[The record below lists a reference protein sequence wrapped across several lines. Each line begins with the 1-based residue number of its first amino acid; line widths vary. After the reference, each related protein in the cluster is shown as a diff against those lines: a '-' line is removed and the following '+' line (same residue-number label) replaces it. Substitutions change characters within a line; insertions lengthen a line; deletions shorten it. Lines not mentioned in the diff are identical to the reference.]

1 VAEVGVDFGAVLR
14 PRPAAKAAD
23 AKVNIMATH
32 KRMLRVLFIRIDLLH
47 YFGMDDCPLRFA
59 DYCLPLKDSICL
71 LKNQEVL

>member
-32 KRMLRVLFIRIDLLH
+32 KRMLRVLFIGLTSFIISEWTIALSDLQTIVFH
-47 YFGMDDCPLRFA
+47 
-59 DYCLPLKDSICL
+59 
-71 LKNQEVL
+71 